1 LTIAFDVSTKK
12 LHADRSSSTTSEFLS
27 FEHVSGEYFVVT
39 AKIIGDLNALFPE
52 MYPAEFRIGA
62 DGKVKEVGIRW
73 EQEMGEE
80 KIWLRRVDRKSNHEG

>member
-1 LTIAFDVSTKK
+1 
-12 LHADRSSSTTSEFLS
+12 LHADRSSSTAPEYLS

-39 AKIIGDLNALFPE
+39 AKIIGDLNALFPD

-62 DGKVKEVGIRW
+62 NGRVKEIGIRW

-80 KIWLRRVDRKSNHEG
+80 KIWLIRVDVSWFTGFLQLV